1 MPNTTQLN
9 LFFNPASGSFSP
21 DKAEQVQAFFRSAG
35 YRPVAHFP
43 QSAAAAEALVR
54 ELSCGSA
61 EPLLVA
67 VGGDGTV
74 NTLLNGLANQQ
85 AMLGYVPLG
94 TANVLARELGIRSM
108 ADAVA
113 RICRGDA
120 RPFSAGRAVTGAG
133 SRYFLLM
140 AGIGFDGAVVGDVRS
155 AEKQRFGK
163 GAYLLAAWRQL
174 CDWCPEL
181 LTVRTQNSVLSCHT
195 AIVCN
200 AAHYGGN
207 FRLAPAASIFASDFQ
222 VVGIGLGSRKSFT
235 KSAIRLILFNSPGHG
250 KAVWIHSA
258 STLRIDGS
266 RPLQLDGDSAGHGPV
281 DISLVPNFARLL
293 V

>member
-1 MPNTTQLN
+1 MSTMKQSH

-21 DKAEQVQAFFRSAG
+21 AKAEQVQALFRSAG
-35 YRPVAHFP
+35 FSPEAHFP
-43 QSAAAAEALVR
+43 QSAGEAEAKVR
-54 ELSCGSA
+54 NLSRSSA

-74 NTLLNGLANQQ
+74 NTLLNGIDNPRSI
-85 AMLGYVPLG
+85 LGYVPLG
-94 TANVLARELGIRSM
+94 TANVLARELGINSM

-113 RICRGDA
+113 RIGRREA
-120 RPFSAGRAVTGAG
+120 RSISVGRAVIGANG
-133 SRYFLLM
+133 RYFLLM

-155 AEKQRFGK
+155 AEKQRIGK

-174 CDWCPEL
+174 RDWRPEL
-181 LTVRTQNSVLSCHT
+181 LTVHTEGETLSCHT
-195 AIVCN
+195 VIVCN

-207 FRLAPAASIFASDFQ
+207 FRLAPAASIFSSDFQ
-222 VVGIGLGSRKSFT
+222 VVGMGQGSRKSFT
-235 KSAIRLILFNSPGHG
+235 KSAIRLILFNSPSHDQ
-250 KAVWIHSA
+250 AVWIRSA
-258 STLRIDGS
+258 SALRIDGS
-266 RPLQLDGDSAGHGPV
+266 RPLQLDGDPAGYGPV

>member
-1 MPNTTQLN
+1 MKQPH

-21 DKAEQVQAFFRSAG
+21 AKAEQVQALFRSAG
-35 YRPVAHFP
+35 FSPEAHFP
-43 QSAAAAEALVR
+43 PSAAAAEELVR
-54 ELSCGSA
+54 ALSRSAA

-74 NTLLNGLANQQ
+74 NTLLNGLDNPQ
-85 AMLGYVPLG
+85 AIIGYVPLG

-113 RICRGDA
+113 RIGRGES
-120 RPFSAGRAVTGAG
+120 RPFSAGRTVTGAG

-140 AGIGFDGAVVGDVRS
+140 AGIGFDGAVVADVRS
-155 AEKQRFGK
+155 PEKQQFGK
-163 GAYLLAAWRQL
+163 GAYILAACRQL
-174 CDWCPEL
+174 RDWRPEL
-181 LTVRTQNSVLSCHT
+181 LTIRTQDTVLSCHT

-207 FRLAPAASIFASDFQ
+207 FRLAPAASIFSPDFQ
-222 VVGIGLGSRKSFT
+222 VIGLGQGSRKSFT
-235 KSAIRLILFNSPGHG
+235 KSAIRLILFNSPGRG
-250 KAVWIHSA
+250 KAVWIRSA
-258 STLRIDGS
+258 SALRIDGR
-266 RPLQLDGDSAGHGPV
+266 RPLQLDGDSAGTGPV
-281 DISLVPNFARLL
+281 TITMVPNFARIM

>member
-1 MPNTTQLN
+1 MSNVKQSQ

-21 DKAEQVQAFFRSAG
+21 DKAEQVQALFQAAG
-35 YRPVAHFP
+35 LGFQAHFP
-43 QSAAAAEALVR
+43 PSVAAAEAKVR
-54 ELSCGSA
+54 EICRSCS

-74 NTLLNGLANQQ
+74 NTLLNSLDNRQ
-85 AMLGYVPLG
+85 AILGYVPLG
-94 TANVLARELGIRSM
+94 TANVLARELGLRSM

-113 RICRGDA
+113 RIGNGNL
-120 RPFSAGRAVTGAG
+120 RPFSAGQAVNATG

-140 AGIGFDGAVVGDVRS
+140 AGIGFDGAVVGDVR
-155 AEKQRFGK
+155 ATEKQRLGK

-174 CDWCPEL
+174 RAWDNTL
-181 LTVRTQNSVLSCHT
+181 LTVRTADGAFPCHT

-207 FRLAPAASIFASDFQ
+207 FRIAPEASIFSPDFQ
-222 VVGIGLGSRKSFT
+222 VLGIGKGNRKSFT
-235 KSAIRLILFNSPGHG
+235 KSAIRLILFNSPGH
-250 KAVWIHSA
+250 ADAAWSRSA
-258 STLRIDGS
+258 RTLRIDAS
-266 RPLQLDGDSAGHGPV
+266 RPLQLDGDCAGCGPV